1 MIYGIRRGRFY
12 ECDGVACAQR
22 VENALEKLL
31 EEGLDG
37 RRGQS
42 GEKSGDVVD
51 ENVAFLDRSEGI
63 AVQKLCDFGFALGV
77 GSAVGNV
84 V

>member
-1 MIYGIRRGRFY
+1 M
-12 ECDGVACAQR
+12 ACAER
-22 VENALEKLL
+22 VEDALEKLL

-63 AVQKLCDFGFALGV
+63 AVQKLCDFGFALSV

>member
-1 MIYGIRRGRFY
+1 MASA
-12 ECDGVACAQR
+12 ER
-22 VENALEKLL
+22 VEDALEKLL

-42 GEKSGDVVD
+42 GEESGDVVD
-51 ENVAFLDRSEGI
+51 KNVAFLDGGEGV
-63 AVQKLCDFGFALGV
+63 AVQKLGDFGFALGV
-77 GSAVGNV
+77 GSAMGDV

>member
-1 MIYGIRRGRFY
+1 MASA
-12 ECDGVACAQR
+12 ER
-22 VENALEKLL
+22 VEDALEKLL

-42 GEKSGDVVD
+42 GEESGDVVD
-51 ENVAFLDRSEGI
+51 KNVAFLDGGEGV
-63 AVQKLCDFGFALGV
+63 AVHKLADFGFALGV
-77 GSAVGNV
+77 GSAVGDV

>member
-1 MIYGIRRGRFY
+1 M
-12 ECDGVACAQR
+12 ACAER
-22 VENALEKLL
+22 VEDALEKLL

-42 GEKSGDVVD
+42 RKKSGDVVD

-63 AVQKLCDFGFALGV
+63 AV
-77 GSAVGNV
+77 
-84 V
+84 